1 MGRGKSSV
9 VWKFFK
15 VVYFGADKRT
25 RYTGD
30 PKRFIFQ
37 LAQNSTHNI
46 LHVLL
51 CRCDLCGSDMAYHD
65 GTTAMH
71 KHLERKH
78 PKEYAQGDKMPTVG
92 HGGRYVS
99 ASSGLL
105 ALHFLVAPS

>member
-1 MGRGKSSV
+1 
-9 VWKFFK
+9 
-15 VVYFGADKRT
+15 
-25 RYTGD
+25 
-30 PKRFIFQ
+30 
-37 LAQNSTHNI
+37 
-46 LHVLL
+46 
-51 CRCDLCGSDMAYHD
+51 MAYHD

-105 ALHFLVAPS
+105 ALHFLVSPSQLNRLLWCPRVSRVGWLLLAAYNIFPISKKIHRISKIQKPK